1 MTAVRIRSTL
11 PDGRYR
17 AGRRWTAE
25 GVVVARDELDA
36 EAWEAIAADP
46 FLHVSAAAAEEAEAG
61 AGDQAKIVAAIGRL
75 APEDFDAAGK
85 PKLDALRAAL
95 PGVKVSAALRD
106 EVWAEVKTPA

>member
-25 GVVVARDELDA
+25 GVVVARDKLDA

-46 FLHVSAAAAEEAEAG
+46 FLHVSPAAAEEAEA
-61 AGDQAKIVAAIGRL
+61 AGDQAEIVAAIGRL

-106 EVWAEVKTPA
+106 EVWAEVKTSA

>member
-1 MTAVRIRSTL
+1 MSAVRIRSTL
-11 PDGRYR
+11 PDGRHR

-46 FLHVSAAAAEEAEAG
+46 FLHVSPAEAEEAEPV
-61 AGDQAKIVAAIGRL
+61 GDRTEIVAAIGRL

-95 PGVKVSAALRD
+95 PGVKISAALRD